1 MDNSNEHDDID
12 DGYGDGH
19 AASASVKIT
28 KVSKLFLEGRH
39 GEQLLL
45 RSRHTTFEPS
55 MDVPLPYRSI
65 LSGSGCLD
73 LTLELVVDGV
83 RCPASQWKRS
93 GMMRSFLSFI
103 REVSV
108 NIVINAYSADLHCL
122 FPRA

>member
-1 MDNSNEHDDID
+1 MDDEQHADID

-55 MDVPLPYRSI
+55 MVAMPYRSV
-65 LSGSGCLD
+65 LSDSGCLD

-83 RCPASQWKRS
+83 RSPASQWRRS
-93 GMMRSFLSFI
+93 GIMRSFLSFM

-108 NIVINAYSADLHCL
+108 NIVINAYSADLRCL